1 MLSPTFSHYFFLG
14 FSGRADLNG
23 TCGVSCEGSLAD
35 TIGVMEFDTVS
46 ETFVANHQP
55 AEGFGAMAQ
64 ASPDG
69 QHIVLFAND
78 GGKNVRVLQAGENGQ
93 ASTVAFD
100 LAVNFENVP
109 PGEQA
114 ISDFAFIDWNDRTI
128 LALASGYDNN
138 LVLADLS
145 TTPPTINKVSLSTS
159 ASSTGG
165 TSGRMI
171 EWVYGTEYLWVDGS
185 ANEEIYVLKLDANGG
200 AAVHHTI
207 SEAPV
212 SKMIYVENF
221 GQRAVEKLM
230 AEMIATTQ
238 VEDDSTTTETEGS
251 SSSDTAPDTDLL
263 LQQME
268 EAGLLAREE
277 NDEPFIIAIV
287 ALVIGSLSLLMN
299 IVIIMHYFSSSSMG
313 ADSKQ
318 GSTGTPDKE
327 LSNSSAHIP
336 DDSKT
341 LGSKLVA

>member
-1 MLSPTFSHYFFLG
+1 
-14 FSGRADLNG
+14 
-23 TCGVSCEGSLAD
+23 
-35 TIGVMEFDTVS
+35 MEFDTVS

-55 AEGFGAMAQ
+55 TEGFGAMAQ

-100 LAVNFENVP
+100 IAVNFENVP

-145 TTPPTINKVSLSTS
+145 TTPPTVNKVSLSTS
-159 ASSTGG
+159 ASPTGG

-171 EWVYGTEYLWVDGS
+171 EWAYGTEYLWVDGS
-185 ANEEIYVLKLDANGG
+185 ANEEVYVLKLDANGG
-200 AAVHHTI
+200 AAVHRTI
-207 SEAPV
+207 PEAPV

-230 AEMIATTQ
+230 AEMIASTQ
-238 VEDDSTTTETEGS
+238 VEDDSPTTENEGND
-251 SSSDTAPDTDLL
+251 SDTSTDTDLL

-277 NDEPFIIAIV
+277 NDEPSIIAIV

-299 IVIIMHYFSSSSMG
+299 VMVIMHYFSSASTGASSN
-313 ADSKQ
+313 Q
-318 GSTGTPDKE
+318 GSSSTSEKE
-327 LSNSSAHIP
+327 ASNSSTNIP

>member
-1 MLSPTFSHYFFLG
+1 
-14 FSGRADLNG
+14 
-23 TCGVSCEGSLAD
+23 LAD

-46 ETFVANHQP
+46 DSFVANHQP
-55 AEGFGAMAQ
+55 LEGFGATPQ

-69 QHIVLFAND
+69 QHIVMFASD
-78 GGKNVRVLQAGENGQ
+78 GGKNVRVLKAGENGQ
-93 ASTVAFD
+93 ASTIAFD

-109 PGEQA
+109 PGTQA

-159 ASSTGG
+159 ASPTGG

-171 EWVYGTEYLWVDGS
+171 EWAYGTEYLWVDGS
-185 ANEEIYVLKLDANGG
+185 ANEEIYILKLDANGG
-200 AAVHHTI
+200 AAVHRTI
-207 SEAPV
+207 TEAPV

-221 GQRAVEKLM
+221 GQRAVDKLM
-230 AEMIATTQ
+230 AELIATTTQ
-238 VEDDSTTTETEGS
+238 VEDDSPTTETEGND
-251 SSSDTAPDTDLL
+251 SDAAPDTDLL

-277 NDEPFIIAIV
+277 NDDPSIIAIV

-299 IVIIMHYFSSSSMG
+299 VMVIMHYFSSSSTG
-313 ADSKQ
+313 AASKQ
-318 GSTGTPDKE
+318 GSTGTPEKE
-327 LSNSSAHIP
+327 ASNSSTDIP
-336 DDSKT
+336 DDNKT

>member
-1 MLSPTFSHYFFLG
+1 
-14 FSGRADLNG
+14 
-23 TCGVSCEGSLAD
+23 LAD

-55 AEGFGAMAQ
+55 TEGFGAMAQ

-100 LAVNFENVP
+100 IAVNFENVP

-145 TTPPTINKVSLSTS
+145 TTPPTVNKVSLSTS
-159 ASSTGG
+159 ASPTGG

-171 EWVYGTEYLWVDGS
+171 EWAYGTEYLWVDGS
-185 ANEEIYVLKLDANGG
+185 ANEEVYVLKLDANGG
-200 AAVHHTI
+200 AAVHRTI
-207 SEAPV
+207 PEAPV

-230 AEMIATTQ
+230 AEMIASTQ
-238 VEDDSTTTETEGS
+238 VEDDSPTTENEGND
-251 SSSDTAPDTDLL
+251 SDTSTDTDLL

-277 NDEPFIIAIV
+277 NDEPSIIAIV

-299 IVIIMHYFSSSSMG
+299 VMVIMHYFSSASTGASSN
-313 ADSKQ
+313 Q
-318 GSTGTPDKE
+318 GSSSTSEKE
-327 LSNSSAHIP
+327 ASNSSTNIP

>member
-1 MLSPTFSHYFFLG
+1 
-14 FSGRADLNG
+14 
-23 TCGVSCEGSLAD
+23 
-35 TIGVMEFDTVS
+35 MEFDTVS

-55 AEGFGAMAQ
+55 SEGFGAMAQ

-69 QHIVLFAND
+69 QHIVLLAND

-159 ASSTGG
+159 ASPTGG

-238 VEDDSTTTETEGS
+238 GEVDSDTTETEGGT
-251 SSSDTAPDTDLL
+251 SSSDTAPNTDLL

-277 NDEPFIIAIV
+277 NDDPSIIAIV

-299 IVIIMHYFSSSSMG
+299 IVVIMHYFSSSSTG
-313 ADSKQ
+313 ASSKL

-327 LSNSSAHIP
+327 LSNSSADIP